1 MVTMTEH
8 LGSDTYAYVALEG
21 SEDMLVVRLSGERA
35 VKRAEKIGVAF
46 DPEMIHVF
54 AGDGRSI
61 ASARPVALEA
71 A

>member
-1 MVTMTEH
+1 MTEH

-21 SEDMLVVRLSGERA
+21 AEELLVVRLSGERA
-35 VKRAEKIGVAF
+35 VRSSQPIGVAL
-46 DPEMIHVF
+46 DPGMAHVF
-54 AGDGRSI
+54 NAQGIAI